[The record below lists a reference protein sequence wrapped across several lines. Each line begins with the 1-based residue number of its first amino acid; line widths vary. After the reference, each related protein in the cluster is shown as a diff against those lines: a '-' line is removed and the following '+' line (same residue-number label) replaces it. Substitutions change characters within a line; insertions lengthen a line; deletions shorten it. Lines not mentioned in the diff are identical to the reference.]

1 MCLYLCLFISFLK
14 SCLNFI
20 LFKGTTRVNVQVV
33 QFSRKTCVPSS
44 ILFFLK
50 KRMTMMQV
58 QIFDWPLVGPLR
70 RCYFEPLLLEN
81 TSKTM
86 ERAWSGFNLNLWSRI
101 GRLKVVTGTRLC
113 CLSVDVIVESWDFNI
128 EIR

>member
-1 MCLYLCLFISFLK
+1 
-14 SCLNFI
+14 
-20 LFKGTTRVNVQVV
+20 
-33 QFSRKTCVPSS
+33 
-44 ILFFLK
+44 
-50 KRMTMMQV
+50 MQV

-86 ERAWSGFNLNLWSRI
+86 ERAWSGFNRNLWSRI